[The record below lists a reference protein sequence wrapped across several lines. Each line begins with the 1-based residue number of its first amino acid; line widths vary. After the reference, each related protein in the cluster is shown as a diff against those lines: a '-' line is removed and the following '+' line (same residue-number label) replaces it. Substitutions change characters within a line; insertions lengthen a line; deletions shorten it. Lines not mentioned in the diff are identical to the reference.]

1 MAGKMWA
8 GCLKSESIAKDHR
21 NILKLP
27 VCYDHLES
35 FPKVSENIYKS

>member
-1 MAGKMWA
+1 MAGKIWA
-8 GCLKSESIAKDHR
+8 GCLKSESIAKGHR

-27 VCYDHLES
+27 VCFDHLES